1 MFSLEACL
9 NRFNTQVSIVI
20 EVAILVQFKPSKNNT
35 YKPEAKE
42 AMQHLSAM
50 V

>member
-9 NRFNTQVSIVI
+9 NNTQVSIVI
-20 EVAILVQFKPSKNNT
+20 QVAILVQFKPSKNNM

-42 AMQHLSAM
+42 AVQPFVLK
-50 V
+50 